1 MFTTHMNHR
10 IYSILIDQISI
21 SKPLKYE
28 EKNRE
33 TLELEICDNVRFF
46 APPKAEKEIKP
57 KKNCIANYVDC
68 TVLHNQIMREKC
80 LIVTFQ
86 ILKMARSV
94 WRKIIRY

>member
-1 MFTTHMNHR
+1 MNHR

-33 TLELEICDNVRFF
+33 TLEQEICDNVRFF
-46 APPKAEKEIKP
+46 APPKADKEIKP
-57 KKNCIANYVDC
+57 KKNCIVVDC
-68 TVLHNQIMREKC
+68 TVLHNQIMRETF

-94 WRKIIRY
+94 WKNIIRY